1 MSKVRLAALVLA
13 SSAAAVVL
21 GVTAAC
27 TEGTTPDCSG
37 ANAAQC
43 GSFVDGA
50 PEADASLLVPEA
62 APPSSTAGDAG
73 DAAPGAD
80 AEAGSLDL
88 LDGG

>member
-13 SSAAAVVL
+13 SSAVVL

-43 GSFVDGA
+43 GPSVDGSA
-50 PEADASLLVPEA
+50 VGDVSLLVPEA
-62 APPSSTAGDAG
+62 APPSSSDAGDAG
-73 DAAPGAD
+73 DGGDGAD
-80 AEAGSLDL
+80 ADAGLLDL